1 MNDIQIYQNSQF
13 GAVRTIE
20 RDGEPWFVA
29 ADVCKILNHSNPSMA
44 VKGLD
49 EDERMTLNF
58 TEVGN
63 DERMT
68 LNFTDP
74 HQAGSRGGAQYIVV
88 VNEPG
93 LYQLIL
99 RSNKPEA
106 KAFKRWITH
115 EVIPSIRRHGLY
127 ATPEAAEQMLNNP
140 DMMIKAL
147 TALKDEREKRKALE
161 AEAALNK
168 PKVLFSEA
176 VASSHN
182 SILIGDLAKLIRQ
195 NGVPVG
201 QKRLFEIL
209 RQEGFL
215 ISRGEARNMP
225 TQKAMEAGLMEIK
238 ETTIASPDGFTRV
251 TKTPKITGKGQVYF
265 INRYLGRG
273 KDGAR

>member
-1 MNDIQIYQNSQF
+1 
-13 GAVRTIE
+13 
-20 RDGEPWFVA
+20 
-29 ADVCKILNHSNPSMA
+29 
-44 VKGLD
+44 
-49 EDERMTLNF
+49 MT
-58 TEVGN
+58 
-63 DERMT
+63 
-68 LNFTDP
+68 
-74 HQAGSRGGAQYIVV
+74 
-88 VNEPG
+88 
-93 LYQLIL
+93 
-99 RSNKPEA
+99 
-106 KAFKRWITH
+106 
-115 EVIPSIRRHGLY
+115 
-127 ATPEAAEQMLNNP
+127 P
-140 DMMIKAL
+140 DALEKAL
-147 TALKDEREKRKALE
+147 LSPDYLLKVVTALKDETDKRKALE

-265 INRYLGRG
+265 INRYLGR
-273 KDGAR
+273 ARQ

>member
-1 MNDIQIYQNSQF
+1 MSDIQIFQNPQF

-29 ADVCKILNHSNPSMA
+29 ADVCRALEHSNVTVA
-44 VKGLD
+44 LDRLD
-49 EDERMTLNF
+49 EDEKAKLNL
-58 TEVGN
+58 G
-63 DERMT
+63 
-68 LNFTDP
+68 LP
-74 HQAGSRGGAQYIVV
+74 GGATGC

-93 LYQLIL
+93 LYSLVL
-99 RSNKPEA
+99 GSRKPEA
-106 KAFKRWITH
+106 KAFRRWITH

-127 ATPEAAEQMLNNP
+127 ATPEAVEQMLNNP

-273 KDGAR
+273 KQ

>member
-1 MNDIQIYQNSQF
+1 MSDIQIFQNPQF

-29 ADVCKILNHSNPSMA
+29 ADVCRALGHSNVTVA
-44 VKGLD
+44 LDRLD
-49 EDERMTLNF
+49 EDEKAKLNL
-58 TEVGN
+58 G
-63 DERMT
+63 
-68 LNFTDP
+68 LP
-74 HQAGSRGGAQYIVV
+74 GGATGC

-93 LYQLIL
+93 LYSLVL
-99 RSNKPEA
+99 GSRKPEA
-106 KAFKRWITH
+106 KAFRRWITH
-115 EVIPSIRRHGLY
+115 EVIPSIRRHGAY
-127 ATPEAAEQMLNNP
+127 MTPDALE
-140 DMMIKAL
+140 KAL
-147 TALKDEREKRKALE
+147 LSPDYLLKVVTALKDETDKRKALE

>member
-1 MNDIQIYQNSQF
+1 MSDIQIFQNPQF

-29 ADVCKILNHSNPSMA
+29 ADVCRALEHSNVTVA
-44 VKGLD
+44 LDRLD
-49 EDERMTLNF
+49 EDEKAKLNL
-58 TEVGN
+58 G
-63 DERMT
+63 
-68 LNFTDP
+68 LP
-74 HQAGSRGGAQYIVV
+74 GGATGC

-93 LYQLIL
+93 LYSLVL
-99 RSNKPEA
+99 GSRKPEA
-106 KAFKRWITH
+106 KAFRRWITH
-115 EVIPSIRRHGLY
+115 EVIPSIRRHGAY
-127 ATPEAAEQMLNNP
+127 MTPDALE
-140 DMMIKAL
+140 KAL
-147 TALKDEREKRKALE
+147 LSPDYLLKVVTALKDETDKRKALE

-168 PKVLFSEA
+168 PKVLFSDA

-265 INRYLGRG
+265 INRYLGR
-273 KDGAR
+273 ARQ

>member
-1 MNDIQIYQNSQF
+1 MSDIQLFRNPEF
-13 GAVRTIE
+13 GEVRILEENGEILFCGSDVAKALGYAVPRKALF
-20 RDGEPWFVA
+20 DH
-29 ADVCKILNHSNPSMA
+29 CKGVLKRN
-44 VKGLD
+44 
-49 EDERMTLNF
+49 TL
-58 TEVGN
+58 TEGGVQEMSFIPES
-63 DERMT
+63 DLYRLVFSSKLPTAEK
-68 LNFTDP
+68 FTDW
-74 HQAGSRGGAQYIVV
+74 VTK
-88 VNEPG
+88 E
-93 LYQLIL
+93 IL
-99 RSNKPEA
+99 
-106 KAFKRWITH
+106 
-115 EVIPSIRRHGLY
+115 PSIRRHGAY
-127 ATPEAAEQMLNNP
+127 MTPDALE
-140 DMMIKAL
+140 KAL
-147 TALKDEREKRKALE
+147 LSPDYLLKVVTALKDETDKRKALE
-161 AEAALNK
+161 AEAAMNK

>member
-1 MNDIQIYQNSQF
+1 MSDIQLFRNPEF
-13 GAVRTIE
+13 GEVRTLE
-20 RDGEPWFVA
+20 ENGEILFCGSDVA
-29 ADVCKILNHSNPSMA
+29 KALGYAVPRKALFDHCKGVLKRNTLTEGGVQEMSFIPEADLYRLVFSSKLPTA
-44 VKGLD
+44 EK
-49 EDERMTLNF
+49 
-58 TEVGN
+58 
-63 DERMT
+63 
-68 LNFTDP
+68 FTDW
-74 HQAGSRGGAQYIVV
+74 VTK
-88 VNEPG
+88 E
-93 LYQLIL
+93 IL
-99 RSNKPEA
+99 
-106 KAFKRWITH
+106 
-115 EVIPSIRRHGLY
+115 PSIRRHGAY
-127 ATPEAAEQMLNNP
+127 MTPDALE
-140 DMMIKAL
+140 KAL
-147 TALKDEREKRKALE
+147 LSPDYLLKVVTALKDETDKRKALE

>member
-1 MNDIQIYQNSQF
+1 MSDIQIFQNPQF

-29 ADVCKILNHSNPSMA
+29 ADVCRALEHSNVTVA
-44 VKGLD
+44 LDRLD
-49 EDERMTLNF
+49 EDEKAKLNL
-58 TEVGN
+58 G
-63 DERMT
+63 
-68 LNFTDP
+68 LP
-74 HQAGSRGGAQYIVV
+74 GGATGC

-93 LYQLIL
+93 LYSLVL
-99 RSNKPEA
+99 GSRKPEA

>member
-1 MNDIQIYQNSQF
+1 MNDIQLFRNPEF
-13 GAVRTIE
+13 GEVRTLE
-20 RDGEPWFVA
+20 ENGEILFCGSDVA
-29 ADVCKILNHSNPSMA
+29 KALGYTNPSKALSDHCRGVTKRYTPTTSGKQEMSFIPESDLYRLVFSSRLPTA
-44 VKGLD
+44 EK
-49 EDERMTLNF
+49 
-58 TEVGN
+58 
-63 DERMT
+63 
-68 LNFTDP
+68 FTDW
-74 HQAGSRGGAQYIVV
+74 VTK
-88 VNEPG
+88 E
-93 LYQLIL
+93 IL
-99 RSNKPEA
+99 
-106 KAFKRWITH
+106 
-115 EVIPSIRRHGLY
+115 PSIRRHGAY
-127 ATPEAAEQMLNNP
+127 MTPDALE
-140 DMMIKAL
+140 KAL
-147 TALKDEREKRKALE
+147 LSPDYLLKVVTALKDETDKRKALE

>member
-1 MNDIQIYQNSQF
+1 MSDIQIFQNPQF

-29 ADVCKILNHSNPSMA
+29 ADVCRALEHSNVTVA
-44 VKGLD
+44 LDRLD
-49 EDERMTLNF
+49 EDEKAKLNL
-58 TEVGN
+58 G
-63 DERMT
+63 
-68 LNFTDP
+68 LP
-74 HQAGSRGGAQYIVV
+74 GGATGC

-93 LYQLIL
+93 LYSLVL
-99 RSNKPEA
+99 GSRKPEA
-106 KAFKRWITH
+106 KAFRRWITH
-115 EVIPSIRRHGLY
+115 EVIPSIRRHGAY
-127 ATPEAAEQMLNNP
+127 MTPDALE
-140 DMMIKAL
+140 KAL
-147 TALKDEREKRKALE
+147 LSPDYLLKVVTALKDETDKRKALE

>member
-1 MNDIQIYQNSQF
+1 MSDIQIFQNPQF

-29 ADVCKILNHSNPSMA
+29 ADVCRALEHSNVTVA
-44 VKGLD
+44 LDRLD
-49 EDERMTLNF
+49 EDEKAKLNL
-58 TEVGN
+58 G
-63 DERMT
+63 
-68 LNFTDP
+68 LP
-74 HQAGSRGGAQYIVV
+74 GGATGC

-93 LYQLIL
+93 LYSLVL
-99 RSNKPEA
+99 GSRKPEA
-106 KAFKRWITH
+106 KAFRRWITH
-115 EVIPSIRRHGLY
+115 EVIPSIRRHGAY
-127 ATPEAAEQMLNNP
+127 MTPDALE
-140 DMMIKAL
+140 KAL
-147 TALKDEREKRKALE
+147 LSPDYLLKVVTALKDETDKRKALE

-273 KDGAR
+273 RQ

>member
-1 MNDIQIYQNSQF
+1 MSDIQLFRNPEF
-13 GAVRTIE
+13 GEVRILE
-20 RDGEPWFVA
+20 ENGEILFCGSDVA
-29 ADVCKILNHSNPSMA
+29 KTLGYTNPSKALSDHCRGVTKRYTPTTSGKQEMSFIPESDLYRLVFSSKLPTA
-44 VKGLD
+44 EK
-49 EDERMTLNF
+49 
-58 TEVGN
+58 
-63 DERMT
+63 
-68 LNFTDP
+68 FTDW
-74 HQAGSRGGAQYIVV
+74 VTK
-88 VNEPG
+88 E
-93 LYQLIL
+93 IL
-99 RSNKPEA
+99 P
-106 KAFKRWITH
+106 F
-115 EVIPSIRRHGLY
+115 IRRHGLY
-127 ATPEAAEQMLNNP
+127 ATPEAVEQMLNNP

>member
-1 MNDIQIYQNSQF
+1 MSDIQIFQNPQF

-29 ADVCKILNHSNPSMA
+29 ADVCRALEHSNVTVA
-44 VKGLD
+44 LDRLD
-49 EDERMTLNF
+49 EDEKAKLNL
-58 TEVGN
+58 G
-63 DERMT
+63 
-68 LNFTDP
+68 LP
-74 HQAGSRGGAQYIVV
+74 GGVTGC

-93 LYQLIL
+93 LYSLVL
-99 RSNKPEA
+99 GSRKPEA

-225 TQKAMEAGLMEIK
+225 TQRAMEAGLMEIK

>member
-1 MNDIQIYQNSQF
+1 MSDIQLFRNPEF
-13 GAVRTIE
+13 GEVRILE
-20 RDGEPWFVA
+20 EDGEILFCGSDVA
-29 ADVCKILNHSNPSMA
+29 KTLGYTNPSKALSDHCRGVTKRYTPTTSGKQEMSFIPESDLYRLVFSSKLPTA
-44 VKGLD
+44 EK
-49 EDERMTLNF
+49 
-58 TEVGN
+58 
-63 DERMT
+63 
-68 LNFTDP
+68 FTDW
-74 HQAGSRGGAQYIVV
+74 VTK
-88 VNEPG
+88 E
-93 LYQLIL
+93 IL
-99 RSNKPEA
+99 
-106 KAFKRWITH
+106 
-115 EVIPSIRRHGLY
+115 PSIRRHGAY
-127 ATPEAAEQMLNNP
+127 MTPDALE
-140 DMMIKAL
+140 KAL
-147 TALKDEREKRKALE
+147 LSPDYLLKVVTALKDETDKRKALE

-265 INRYLGRG
+265 INRYLGR
-273 KDGAR
+273 ARQ